1 MSTNSSLPVHN
12 FQDGAWHDANGGKV
26 SEDTAIMA
34 SIRRSPDFT
43 VVTADNI
50 DALF

>member
-1 MSTNSSLPVHN
+1 MTINTTSTAHN
-12 FQDGAWHDANGGKV
+12 FQDGAWHDENDEEV

-34 SIRRSPDFT
+34 AIRRSPDFT

>member
-1 MSTNSSLPVHN
+1 MTINTTSTAYN

-26 SEDTAIMA
+26 SEDTATMA